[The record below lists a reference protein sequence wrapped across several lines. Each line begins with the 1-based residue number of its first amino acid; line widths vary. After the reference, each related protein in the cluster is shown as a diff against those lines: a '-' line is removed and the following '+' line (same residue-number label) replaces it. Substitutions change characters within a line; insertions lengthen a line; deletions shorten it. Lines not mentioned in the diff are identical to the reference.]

1 MQSEIILPVHTNDI
15 TELGLGELEGK
26 VGISGN
32 RRRKV
37 TRDDQFPVMQQPK
50 FRDEMGRNQLTGL
63 VIATSTS
70 FHRVL
75 DQNPNQRA
83 FPGPSGPDL
92 YRRHRSLI

>member
-1 MQSEIILPVHTNDI
+1 
-15 TELGLGELEGK
+15 
-26 VGISGN
+26 
-32 RRRKV
+32 
-37 TRDDQFPVMQQPK
+37 MQQPK
-50 FRDEMGRNQLTGL
+50 LRDEMGRNQLTGL